1 MHPIDPGGSTCSSL
15 KPRDDLPDVRCSD
28 ALDIGMARI
37 IVVGGGIVGLGASIM
52 LARDGH
58 RVTVLERDPAL
69 PPDPE
74 AAWEGWERRGVN
86 QFRLLHFFQPRY
98 REVMDANAPDVVAAL
113 LNAGALVVNPLR
125 DAPAAVTGGFRE
137 GDERHDSVTTR
148 RPVAEAAIA
157 QVATATDH
165 LEVRRGVGVVGL
177 VTGDP
182 SAVGVPHV
190 VGVRTDGGEDL
201 RADVVVD
208 AAGRRSML
216 PGWLTDIGA
225 GPSVEDRADCGFVY
239 YGRHFRSNDGSVP
252 MAFGPFLQDYGTL
265 SVLTLPA
272 DNGTWGVGIIASAKD
287 TAMRSLKDVDVWANV
302 IRSMPLCAHWLEGE
316 PLDDRVAVMAKIED
330 RHRTFMV
337 DGRPLAT
344 GVMALADSW
353 ACTNPSVG
361 RGISIGAIHAAGL
374 RDVLHDMPADPVAL
388 QQQWHDVT
396 METVEPWYRG
406 TLAFDEG
413 RLAEIDALLEDR
425 PYEATPGF
433 EIIKSLT
440 AAAGKDPEML
450 RAFLSLAG
458 VLALPEEVFSRSGV
472 LERARELG
480 GDWRD
485 EALPGPSRDELVA
498 LTAR

>member
-1 MHPIDPGGSTCSSL
+1 
-15 KPRDDLPDVRCSD
+15 
-28 ALDIGMARI
+28 MAQI
-37 IVVGGGIVGLGASIM
+37 VVVGGGIVGLGATVM

-69 PPDPE
+69 PPGPE
-74 AAWEGWERRGVN
+74 TAWQEWERRGVN

-98 REVMDANAPDVVAAL
+98 REVMEANAPDVVVAL

-125 DAPAAVTGGFRE
+125 DAPAEVTAGFRQ
-137 GDERHDSVTTR
+137 GDERHDAVTAR
-148 RPVAEAAIA
+148 RPVAESAIA
-157 QVATATDH
+157 RVAAATDNV
-165 LEVRRGVGVVGL
+165 EVRRGVGVVGL
-177 VTGDP
+177 LTGDP
-182 SAVGVPHV
+182 SAAGVPHV
-190 VGVRTDGGEDL
+190 VGVRIDAGEDL

-216 PGWLTDIGA
+216 PSWLTDIGA
-225 GPSVEDRADCGFVY
+225 QPPVEDRAHCGFVY

-252 MAFGPFLQDYGTL
+252 MAFGPFLQEYGTV

-287 TAMRSLKDVDVWANV
+287 KAMRSLKDVDVWAKV

-316 PLDDRVAVMAKIED
+316 PLDDQVAVMAKIED
-330 RHRTFMV
+330 RHRAFVV
-337 DGRPLAT
+337 DDRPVAT

-361 RGISIGAIHAAGL
+361 RGISIGTMHAAAL

-388 QQQWHDVT
+388 QQRWHDVT
-396 METVEPWYRG
+396 METVEPWYQG

-413 RLAEIDALLEDR
+413 RLAEIDALLEGR
-425 PYEATPGF
+425 PFEPTPGF
-433 EIIKSLT
+433 AITKTLM

-458 VLALPEEVFSRSGV
+458 VLALPEEILSRPGV
-472 LERARELG
+472 LERAVELG
-480 GDWRD
+480 GGWRD

-498 LTAR
+498 LVTP